1 MTEVILPESLEKNG
15 AIVTEAVRVMP
26 TAQGKSGSQLGLF
39 LTTTDGVTFECVVDA
54 PRMKPAGKYELT
66 LSYNELK
73 PYLRVSAIK
82 ITDWKYGWTI
92 SGEILDPNN

>member
-1 MTEVILPESLEKNG
+1 
-15 AIVTEAVRVMP
+15 
-26 TAQGKSGSQLGLF
+26 
-39 LTTTDGVTFECVVDA
+39 
-54 PRMKPAGKYELT
+54 MKPAGKYELT

-73 PYLRVSAIK
+73 TYLRVSAIK